1 MIEVNLFAIPAK
13 EASAKVGRCVA
24 RNRFDKESMGVSVEE
39 FVKGFLKD
47 NLEKFEKTG
56 NDLAGI
62 INDSGALS
70 RRDLACLNYYLINT
84 GYILKVFNVTD
95 DEDNPT
101 GVPTGEVVEWNVID
115 HNFIQNDYPTAV
127 KILPGDGTE
136 VPAILRQIVD
146 QSGVFDKDKFAGLKN
161 PFNSLL
167 EGIDKIKKVSGEVNS
182 SMTSKIYQ
190 ILDEL
195 GIEIFCA
202 ISED

>member
-1 MIEVNLFAIPAK
+1 M
-13 EASAKVGRCVA
+13 
-24 RNRFDKESMGVSVEE
+24 
-39 FVKGFLKD
+39 
-47 NLEKFEKTG
+47 
-56 NDLAGI
+56 
-62 INDSGALS
+62 
-70 RRDLACLNYYLINT
+70 
-84 GYILKVFNVTD
+84 
-95 DEDNPT
+95 
-101 GVPTGEVVEWNVID
+101 ID
-115 HNFIQNDYPTAV
+115 HNFIQNDSPTAV

>member
-70 RRDLACLNYYLINT
+70 RRDLACLNYYLIGS

-136 VPAILRQIVD
+136 VPVILRQIVD